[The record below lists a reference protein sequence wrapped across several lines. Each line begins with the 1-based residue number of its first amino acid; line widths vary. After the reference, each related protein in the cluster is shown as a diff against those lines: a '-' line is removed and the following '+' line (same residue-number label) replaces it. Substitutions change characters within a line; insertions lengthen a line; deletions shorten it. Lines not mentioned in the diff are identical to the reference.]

1 MSARAGQ
8 VMVSKFVLTVIRT
21 SAETR
26 K

>member
-8 VMVSKFVLTVIRT
+8 VMVSKFVLAVIRM